1 MEDPMNSLMRL
12 AIVFA
17 TGAAIMYYLDPQTG
31 RRRRAL
37 VRDKGVGAG
46 HEVEDFA
53 RKGSKRLANRMRGAM
68 ARTRARA
75 RMTDTLVDD
84 DQLHDRIRSKL
95 GHLVDAPG
103 MVEVQVH
110 DGWVVLT
117 GSASLQEIGALVDMV
132 TEMPGVREVDNRL
145 QSAGANRA
153 SPDAPEH
160 VRH

>member
-1 MEDPMNSLMRL
+1 MNSILRVAVAL
-12 AIVFA
+12 A

-53 RKGSKRLANRMRGAM
+53 RKGSRRLANRMRGAL

-75 RMTDTLVDD
+75 RMSESLVDD

-103 MVEVQVH
+103 MIDVRVH
-110 DGWVVLT
+110 DGRVTLG
-117 GSASLQEIGALVDMV
+117 GSASMHEIDALVGMV
-132 TEMPGVREVDNRL
+132 EAMPGVRALDNHL
-145 QSAGANRA
+145 
-153 SPDAPEH
+153 APGNT
-160 VRH
+160 RHTSTRGSEEQARH